1 MSNEV
6 HWIKAR
12 IAEAREHHASVTEAV
27 STRLDKLL
35 NGQISERP
43 LRPSELADIAN
54 DLIADMRP
62 AASSK
67 DETKQ

>member
-1 MSNEV
+1 
-6 HWIKAR
+6 
-12 IAEAREHHASVTEAV
+12 VTEAV

-35 NGQISERP
+35 NGQISEHS
-43 LRPSELADIAN
+43 LRPIELAEIAN
-54 DLIADMRP
+54 DLIADMMP